1 VQSVGSESRLFRVIE
16 GAAWHRHSA
25 RFDSFAGANSDGQ
38 SSGNRLVNVTTPTT
52 ALKAQ
57 STNHENDGEWLQARP
72 GERCLIRVSAAATN
86 GAYSLVEIVA
96 DPGDGTPVRTV
107 ADWLHPR

>member
-52 ALKAQ
+52 A
-57 STNHENDGEWLQARP
+57 R
-72 GERCLIRVSAAATN
+72 
-86 GAYSLVEIVA
+86 GAYVRFGNQRGREQLAYVA
-96 DPGDGTPVRTV
+96 IDIIAAVLCRDVG
-107 ADWLHPR
+107 

>member
-1 VQSVGSESRLFRVIE
+1 VIQ

-57 STNHENDGEWLQARP
+57 STNHENDGEWLQTRP
-72 GERCLIRVSAAATN
+72 GERCLIRVRIRIWPQEN
-86 GAYSLVEIVA
+86 FRLQKFGEVI
-96 DPGDGTPVRTV
+96 DGT
-107 ADWLHPR
+107 A